1 VNVGVYFDL
10 RNPPAWRQDWSR
22 LYGFTLE
29 MCEEA
34 ERLGAH
40 SIWTSEH
47 HLFEDGYLT
56 QPLTF
61 SAAIAART
69 NRVRLGTAIMI
80 APLRPA
86 VQMAEDAAIVD
97 ILSGGRVDLGLG
109 AGYRVPE
116 YELFGADINRR
127 YGTTDQRVR
136 ELRQLWSKGDVTPPP
151 VQNPLPIWM
160 GYQGPKGAR
169 RAGLLGEYLLSPNAR
184 LWEPYR
190 NGLVEGGHDPALG
203 RMGGGVQAFV
213 TEDPEG
219 DWPVVARHL
228 AYQVDSYRRY
238 MVEGTDQPIPR
249 PVDPDKMRQREMG
262 AILGSFV
269 FDTPEEV
276 ARRIRAYTSGAPV
289 DTVFMFAS
297 LAGMPE
303 DMVARHIQ
311 TICGQLAPL
320 LADA

>member
-1 VNVGVYFDL
+1 MNVGVYFDL

-69 NRVRLGTAIMI
+69 KRVRLGTAIMI

-86 VQMAEDAAIVD
+86 VQMAEDAAVVD

-116 YELFGADINRR
+116 YELFGADIQRK
-127 YGTTDQRVR
+127 YTTTDQRVR
-136 ELRQLWSKGDVTPPP
+136 ELRQLWGKGELTPPP
-151 VQNPLPIWM
+151 VQHPLPIWM

-169 RAGLLGEYLLSPNAR
+169 RAGLLGENLLSPNAR

-190 NGLVEGGHDPALG
+190 DGLVEGGHDPSLA
-203 RMGGGVQAFV
+203 RMGGGIQAFV
-213 TEDPEG
+213 TMDPQA
-219 DWPVVARHL
+219 DWPVVAKHL
-228 AYQVDSYRRY
+228 AYQIDSYRRY

-249 PVDPDKMRQREMG
+249 PIDPEKVRTREMG
-262 AILGSFV
+262 AILGSFMV
-269 FDTPEEV
+269 DTPEEV

-289 DTVFMFAS
+289 ETIFMFAS

-303 DMVARHIQ
+303 DLVARHVQ
-311 TICGQLAPL
+311 TICGKLAPL

>member
-1 VNVGVYFDL
+1 MNVGVYFDL

-40 SIWTSEH
+40 SVWTSEH

-69 NRVRLGTAIMI
+69 KRVRLGTAIMI

-116 YELFGADINRR
+116 YELFGADIKRK
-127 YGTTDQRVR
+127 YSTTDQRVR
-136 ELRQLWSKGDVTPPP
+136 ELRQLWGKAELTPPP

-190 NGLVEGGHDPALG
+190 TGLVEGGHDPSLA
-203 RMGGGVQAFV
+203 RMGGGIQAFV
-213 TEDPEG
+213 TENPEG
-219 DWPVVARHL
+219 DWPVVAKHL
-228 AYQVDSYRRY
+228 AYQIDSYRRY

-249 PVDPDKMRQREMG
+249 PIDPEKVRKREMG
-262 AILGSFV
+262 AILGSFMV
-269 FDTPEEV
+269 DRPEEV

-289 DTVFMFAS
+289 DTIFMFAS

-303 DMVARHIQ
+303 DMVARHVQ
-311 TICGQLAPL
+311 TICGKLAPL
-320 LADA
+320 LADV

>member
-69 NRVRLGTAIMI
+69 KRVRLGTAIMI

-169 RAGLLGEYLLSPNAR
+169 RTGLLGEYLLSANAR
-184 LWEPYR
+184 LWEPYH

-276 ARRIRAYTSGAPV
+276 ARRIRSYTSGAPV